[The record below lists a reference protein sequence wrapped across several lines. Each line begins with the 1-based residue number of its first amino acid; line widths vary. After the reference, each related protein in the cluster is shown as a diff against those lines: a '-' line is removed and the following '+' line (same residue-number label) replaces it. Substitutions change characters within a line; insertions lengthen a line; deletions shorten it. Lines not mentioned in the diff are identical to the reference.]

1 MEGIHR
7 VKSFITRHPLA
18 FSLFLTLALFALA
31 FVSRII
37 LPGTP
42 VSNVADLPPEL
53 KLPFS
58 DPQRALYAI
67 ISFEILFRVL
77 AALLAIVLLIRLG
90 WWRQA
95 GFNRPSRWR
104 NLHLLWFPLLVGVLT
119 FSGGVQVSGPVLL
132 VSVLFGALV
141 TAFAEEALYRGVIW
155 RALVPIGLMQAVFMT
170 SLLYGALYFGVS
182 MLASPWPEAILLTV
196 PATCAA
202 LMYSALRWRT
212 ASIWPVILVH
222 AVSDFASDI
231 SMPGTVPYLI
241 LLLTI
246 ASTLGFAGYGLFLLR
261 NPHVRADG
269 G

>member
-1 MEGIHR
+1 M
-7 VKSFITRHPLA
+7 KSFIDRHPLT
-18 FSLFLTLALFALA
+18 FSLLLTLALFGLA
-31 FVSRII
+31 FVSRIV
-37 LPGTP
+37 LPETP
-42 VSNVADLPPEL
+42 VSSVADLPPER
-53 KLPFS
+53 KLPPS
-58 DPQRALYAI
+58 DQERAFHVI
-67 ISFEILFRVL
+67 ISFRILFHVL
-77 AALLAIVLLIRLG
+77 VALLAVVLLTRLS

-104 NLHLLWFPLLVGVLT
+104 NLHLLWFPLLVGVLA
-119 FSGGVQVSGPVLL
+119 FSGGIQASGPAFLT
-132 VSVLFGALV
+132 SVLFGALV
-141 TAFAEEALYRGVIW
+141 TAFGEEALYRGVVW
-155 RALVPIGLMQAVFMT
+155 RALAPMGLIQAVAT
-170 SLLYGALYFGVS
+170 SSLLYGALYFGVS
-182 MLASPWPEAILLTV
+182 MLAGPWPEAILLTV

-231 SMPGTVPYLI
+231 SMPGAVPYLI